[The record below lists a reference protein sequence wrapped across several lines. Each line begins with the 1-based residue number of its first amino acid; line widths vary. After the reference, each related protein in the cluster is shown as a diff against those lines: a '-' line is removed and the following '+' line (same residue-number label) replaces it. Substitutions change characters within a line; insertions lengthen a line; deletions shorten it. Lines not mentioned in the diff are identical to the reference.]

1 MKTLAYLHISQHVDP
16 DNPTM
21 THGEERVQQYLDGFS
36 KFFEYP
42 GLQKLD
48 VLIADNTITED
59 RPLDSRIQN
68 LISSHECK
76 IILCDNNQ
84 GKQNK
89 GIGVLEQ
96 WRYCRD
102 TILEYDWIIH
112 FEPRQ
117 LLISFDFFDSFF
129 EDPRNL
135 FNEQEGHFWTG
146 LFAVSPIA
154 LIDFVDNHSLD
165 RGQSIEYV
173 LYDYIKDRY
182 ELDTIDKLNLAWNDT
197 YQNTWVDM

>member
-48 VLIADNTITED
+48 VLIADNTITEE

-112 FEPRQ
+112 FEPRHDWTPSHP
-117 LLISFDFFDSFF
+117 L
-129 EDPRNL
+129 RNL
-135 FNEQEGHFWTG
+135 HWQWNPVCG
-146 LFAVSPIA
+146 LC
-154 LIDFVDNHSLD
+154 N
-165 RGQSIEYV
+165 Y
-173 LYDYIKDRY
+173 
-182 ELDTIDKLNLAWNDT
+182 
-197 YQNTWVDM
+197 